1 MRNRRSILIIEDE
14 LELADLMKARFDEEG
29 FLTII
34 SASRIEMLMKMR
46 NQEFDVIICDLNIK
60 GSVGG
65 DTVNNVLR
73 MQETAKKKAPIIV
86 VSGNIDTDI
95 MRDYGKQIKAAFVK
109 PVDMDLLIEKVNSII
124 KTN

>member
-1 MRNRRSILIIEDE
+1 
-14 LELADLMKARFDEEG
+14 
-29 FLTII
+29 
-34 SASRIEMLMKMR
+34 MR

-73 MQETAKKKAPIIV
+73 MQETAKRGPTIV

-109 PVDMDLLIEKVNSII
+109 PVDMDLLIESEFNYRA
-124 KTN
+124 N

>member
-1 MRNRRSILIIEDE
+1 M
-14 LELADLMKARFDEEG
+14 
-29 FLTII
+29 
-34 SASRIEMLMKMR
+34 
-46 NQEFDVIICDLNIK
+46 
-60 GSVGG
+60 
-65 DTVNNVLR
+65 
-73 MQETAKKKAPIIV
+73 